1 MQLTGQRRRPEEPV
15 ETAVGG
21 EEQEAC
27 GPSGSEQ
34 KEPRVGTVSRWHR
47 APEAPRQAG
56 LAQPHL
62 TSLSPER
69 QGSCLL
75 LSPQYTAEVRSWF
88 THGPEAQA
96 AVTES
101 HRLGGL
107 DNRTL
112 LSHGL
117 EAGSPSSGCQ
127 QVWLLLRPPLGLL
140 MAVFSLSL
148 QSHLP
153 VLLLSVCPDILL

>member
-1 MQLTGQRRRPEEPV
+1 M

-27 GPSGSEQ
+27 GPSGSEW

-62 TSLSPER
+62 TSLSLER

-75 LSPQYTAEVRSWF
+75 LSPRDTAEIKPQTQACQNRIGQRSRIS
-88 THGPEAQA
+88 
-96 AVTES
+96 VT
-101 HRLGGL
+101 R
-107 DNRTL
+107 
-112 LSHGL
+112 
-117 EAGSPSSGCQ
+117 
-127 QVWLLLRPPLGLL
+127 
-140 MAVFSLSL
+140 
-148 QSHLP
+148 
-153 VLLLSVCPDILL
+153 

>member
-1 MQLTGQRRRPEEPV
+1 M

-27 GPSGSEQ
+27 SPSGSER

-62 TSLSPER
+62 TSLSLER

-75 LSPQYTAEVRSWF
+75 LSPQDTAEVRSWF
-88 THGPEAQA
+88 TPGPEGAGCRHRVPQTGRLRQQNVTVSRFWRLEVQAQG
-96 AVTES
+96 VS
-101 HRLGGL
+101 RFG
-107 DNRTL
+107 
-112 LSHGL
+112 
-117 EAGSPSSGCQ
+117 
-127 QVWLLLRPPLGLL
+127 
-140 MAVFSLSL
+140 FS
-148 QSHLP
+148 
-153 VLLLSVCPDILL
+153 

>member
-1 MQLTGQRRRPEEPV
+1 M

-27 GPSGSEQ
+27 GPSGNER

-62 TSLSPER
+62 TSLSLER

-75 LSPQYTAEVRSWF
+75 LSPQDIAEVRSWF
-88 THGPEAQA
+88 TAGPE
-96 AVTES
+96 
-101 HRLGGL
+101 G
-107 DNRTL
+107 
-112 LSHGL
+112 
-117 EAGSPSSGCQ
+117 SGCRHRVPQ
-127 QVWLLLRPPLGLL
+127 TGRLRQNVTVSRFWRLEVQAQG
-140 MAVFSLSL
+140 VSRCGFS
-148 QSHLP
+148 
-153 VLLLSVCPDILL
+153 